1 MNAFQHVNATLQV
14 SADRLLWR
22 LLHAPG
28 AHGGGAPPAV
38 LYVLAFRLGCD
49 CRDSRRVPGGNGG
62 GSGGDACWCPW
73 YWDMG
78 GVEARVARHY
88 GLPVASY
95 RDAGEEV
102 GGRRRQRRRRGGS
115 YYETLAS
122 YRDAVWP
129 DMAAPPPDLASA
141 FWHSDD
147 GGIHPDA
154 VAHELLAD
162 TVKYALGR
170 LLLVGPPPPPQLGTP
185 QEQRPLLAACA
196 AKRLAAAVVPFTT
209 LALAQVRETRG
220 G

>member
-49 CRDSRRVPGGNGG
+49 CRDSRRIPGGNGG
-62 GSGGDACWCPW
+62 GGGGDACWCPW

-95 RDAGEEV
+95 RDA
-102 GGRRRQRRRRGGS
+102 
-115 YYETLAS
+115 
-122 YRDAVWP
+122 VWP
-129 DMAAPPPDLASA
+129 DMAAPPPDLAAA

-170 LLLVGPPPPPQLGTP
+170 LLVLSPPAQELKAGAPEQQQQQPP
-185 QEQRPLLAACA
+185 LAACA
-196 AKRLAAAVVPFTT
+196 AERLAAAVVPFTT
-209 LALAQVRETRG
+209 LALAQVRG
-220 G
+220 SI